1 MQPLSGPGTPLPGD
15 RPAID
20 TQSATVR
27 PGAGDRPLTPAQ
39 RTTLERL
46 IVKIISLSSLKSAEL
61 WAGLR
66 HEIGVKNDAGLQ
78 ARHFP
83 QAEQFLNIRLAQVQD
98 SHATRQLLQQL
109 SDLLPTGNNRQAVS
123 DFIRQQFGH
132 TVLSSLNPDQLRQV
146 LTMLQNGQM
155 AIPLPQQGHAT
166 DRTLLPAEHH
176 ALNQQISRLAA
187 ATGEQPVKLWAS
199 LLKVVNLHSGDPIPS
214 RLFPLLNQYLQASQ
228 IVTQHATSSLSQL
241 TATLK
246 QPLDTG
252 EQRLLEDYSQQR
264 FNATPQTV
272 LSATQ
277 IQDLLNLLFSRRAER
292 LLEQPVA
299 DSTLQ
304 PKPIAMPVWG
314 ALPPVLQPLAS
325 RPVLTAFA
333 AFILLG
339 LVLWM
344 ML

>member
-155 AIPLPQQGHAT
+155 AIPCHSKAMRPIARCCQRNIMPSISKFRVL
-166 DRTLLPAEHH
+166 LLPPG
-176 ALNQQISRLAA
+176 NSRSNY
-187 ATGEQPVKLWAS
+187 GR
-199 LLKVVNLHSGDPIPS
+199 HC
-214 RLFPLLNQYLQASQ
+214 
-228 IVTQHATSSLSQL
+228 
-241 TATLK
+241 
-246 QPLDTG
+246 
-252 EQRLLEDYSQQR
+252 
-264 FNATPQTV
+264 
-272 LSATQ
+272 
-277 IQDLLNLLFSRRAER
+277 
-292 LLEQPVA
+292 
-299 DSTLQ
+299 
-304 PKPIAMPVWG
+304 
-314 ALPPVLQPLAS
+314 
-325 RPVLTAFA
+325 
-333 AFILLG
+333 
-339 LVLWM
+339 
-344 ML
+344 

>member
-1 MQPLSGPGTPLPGD
+1 MQPISGPGAPLPGD

-20 TQSATVR
+20 AHS
-27 PGAGDRPLTPAQ
+27 GAVQPLTPAQ

-46 IVKIISLSSLKSAEL
+46 IVKIMSLSSLKSAEL

-66 HEIGVKNDAGLQ
+66 HEVGVKNDAGLQ

-83 QAEQFLNIRLAQVQD
+83 QAEQFLNLRLTQVQD
-98 SHATRQLLQQL
+98 SHATRQLQQQL

-155 AIPLPQQGHAT
+155 AIPQPQQGHAT

-199 LLKVVNLHSGDPIPS
+199 LLKVVNLHSGDPIPA

-228 IVTQHATSSLSQL
+228 TMTQHASTTLSQL

-246 QPLDTG
+246 QPLDSA
-252 EQRLLEDYSQQR
+252 EQRLLEDHSQQR
-264 FNATPQTV
+264 FNAAPQTP
-272 LSATQ
+272 LSAAQ
-277 IQDLLNLLFSRRAER
+277 VQDLLNLLFSKRAER

-299 DSTLQ
+299 DSGLN
-304 PKPIAMPVWG
+304 PKPIVMPAWG
-314 ALPPVLQPLAS
+314 ALPAAVQPLAK
-325 RPVLTAFA
+325 RPVLA
-333 AFILLG
+333 AFVTLVLLG

-344 ML
+344 LL

>member
-1 MQPLSGPGTPLPGD
+1 MQPISGPGAPLPGD

-20 TQSATVR
+20 AQS
-27 PGAGDRPLTPAQ
+27 GAGNQPLTPAQ

-46 IVKIISLSSLKSAEL
+46 IVKIMSLSSLKSAEL

-66 HEIGVKNDAGLQ
+66 HDIGVKNDAGLQ

-83 QAEQFLNIRLAQVQD
+83 QAEQFLNVRLAQVQD
-98 SHATRQLLQQL
+98 SHATRQLQQQL
-109 SDLLPTGNNRQAVS
+109 SELLPTGNNRQAVS

-155 AIPLPQQGHAT
+155 AIPQPQQGLAT

-199 LLKVVNLHSGDPIPS
+199 LLKVVNLHSGDPIPA

-228 IVTQHATSSLSQL
+228 TMTQHVSTTLSQL

-246 QPLDTG
+246 QPLDSG
-252 EQRLLEDYSQQR
+252 EQRLLEDYSQHR
-264 FNATPQTV
+264 FNATPQMP
-272 LSATQ
+272 LSAAQ
-277 IQDLLNLLFSRRAER
+277 VQDLLNLLFSRRAER

-299 DSTLQ
+299 DSNLN

-314 ALPPVLQPLAS
+314 ALPTVLQPLAK
-325 RPVLTAFA
+325 RPVLA
-333 AFILLG
+333 AFVTLILIG

-344 ML
+344 LL